1 MKYGLHSLVFK
12 QCLIILIGFTIVFGV
27 IFGVS
32 VHNVG
37 SRITTILTER
47 GSQINEK
54 NVSVINGIFSE
65 AEMIGQNVLAQLGAE
80 RPDQDKFPETLAR
93 LLAAAR
99 EKVPEAISLVLATN
113 PDVYGGE
120 YMRLAKYEDGEIKI
134 LDGWDYKDK
143 IWYTSVKESGKAQW
157 QDPFVGDFVKEP
169 IAIYT
174 IPYFIEND
182 GKKIFGGVICVDI
195 SLAFLQEAVASI
207 KVENGGYPF
216 IVSANHTIVS
226 HPNKEWVYRESLES
240 LAKKY
245 DDNISDVIT
254 TIRHNNSGVVI
265 GAPMDGK
272 KVCIYYSSMIVDGW
286 IFGIVW
292 PSDQFFE
299 RQKTMA
305 RDFGLMILLGYVFM
319 LVLVLLVS
327 IRVAYPLN
335 KMSKVAHV
343 LGKGNFDVKIPV
355 VRGKDE
361 VAQFAKAFNRMRD
374 SLVEYIENLKDETDK
389 NLRMESELNVA
400 RNIQLGILPKDED
413 EENVCDSR
421 LKISALLEPARE
433 VGGDFYDFFPLDK
446 DHVVLQIA
454 DVSGKG
460 VPAALFMMA
469 VRTQIKSLA
478 LAKHPIN
485 EVFDETN
492 KRFCRKN
499 ESNMFVTVWMGILDL
514 RSGHIEF
521 CSAGHN
527 PPVVLHSN
535 GSAEFLKSKS
545 GLVLAGMP
553 GYKYK
558 IQTADLAPGDLLF
571 LYTDGVTE
579 ANDRNEKLFGDRR
592 LLDCLAEVKDK
603 PVNEVCSFV
612 KAKIDEFADG
622 APQFD
627 DITMLSMKYFGLK
640 EEKESSMQNFKKE
653 ITVDSKIE
661 NIEALTTFV
670 ESSLS
675 PFEPSVKAQ
684 MQINVAIDELFS
696 NVIHY
701 SGSSKMTLVLEVNQ
715 DVLTASLTFIDEGV
729 AYDPLQKDDPDT
741 SLSAEQREIGGLGIF
756 LVKKTMDDV
765 EYKRDGNKN
774 VLKIVKKLA

>member
-12 QCLIILIGFTIVFGV
+12 QCLIILIGFTVVFGV

-32 VHNVG
+32 IRNVG
-37 SRITTILTER
+37 ARITTILTER

-65 AEMIGQNVLAQLGAE
+65 AEMIGQNVLMQLGEE
-80 RPDQDKFPETLAR
+80 RPDQDKFPETLTR
-93 LLAAAR
+93 LLASAR
-99 EKVPEAISLVLATN
+99 EKVPEVISLVLATN
-113 PDVYGGE
+113 PDEFGD
-120 YMRLAKYEDGEIKI
+120 YMRLAKYDNGEIKI
-134 LDGWDYKDK
+134 LEGWDYKDK
-143 IWYTSVKESGKAQW
+143 IWFTSVKESGKPQW
-157 QDPFVGDFVKEP
+157 QEPLVGEFVKEP
-169 IAIYT
+169 IAIYS
-174 IPYFIEND
+174 IPYFMEKD
-182 GKKIFGGVICVDI
+182 GEKVLGGVICVDI
-195 SLAFLQEAVASI
+195 SLAFLQDAVASI

-226 HPNKEWVYRESLES
+226 HPNKDWVYRESLES

-245 DDNISDVIT
+245 DDNISDVVS
-254 TIRHNNSGVVI
+254 TIRQNHSGVVI

-272 KVCIYYSSMIVDGW
+272 KVCIYYTDMLVEGW
-286 IFGIVW
+286 VFGIVW

-299 RQKTMA
+299 RQKSMA
-305 RDFGLMILLGYVFM
+305 RDFGLMLLFGYLFM
-319 LVLVLLVS
+319 FVLVLLVS

-335 KMSKVAHV
+335 KMSRIAHC

-355 VRGKDE
+355 IRGKDE
-361 VAQFAKAFNRMRD
+361 VAQFSKAFSKMRE

-400 RNIQLGILPKDED
+400 RNIQLGVLPKN
-413 EENVCDSR
+413 EEEESMRDGR
-421 LKISALLEPARE
+421 HELSALLEPARS

-446 DHVVLQIA
+446 DHVVLVIA

-460 VPAALFMMA
+460 VPAALFMMS
-469 VRTQIKSLA
+469 VRTQLKSLA
-478 LAKHPIN
+478 LASHPIDYVFNKAN
-485 EVFDETN
+485 ERLTH
-492 KRFCRKN
+492 KN
-499 ESNMFVTVWMGILDL
+499 DLNMFVTVWMAILDL
-514 RSGHIEF
+514 RNGHVDF

-527 PPVVLHSN
+527 PPAIRHEN
-535 GSAEFLKSKS
+535 GETEFVKSKS
-545 GLVLAGMP
+545 GLVMGGMP
-553 GYKYK
+553 GIKYK
-558 IQTADLAPGDLLF
+558 IQSIDLQPGDTIL

-579 ANDRNEKLFGDRR
+579 ACDANEKFFGDAR
-592 LLDCLAEVKDK
+592 LLDALKASA
-603 PVNEVCSFV
+603 NEPTRNLCSFV
-612 KAKIDEFADG
+612 KSRIDAFVGE

-627 DITMLSMKYFGLK
+627 DITMLALKYVGLP
-640 EEKESSMQNFKKE
+640 EERIPKMQNFKKE

-661 NIEALTTFV
+661 NIEALTSFV

-675 PFEPSVKAQ
+675 PFEPSMKAQ
-684 MQINVAIDELFS
+684 MQINVAVDELFS

-729 AYDPLQKDDPDT
+729 AYDPLKKDDPDT
-741 SLSAEQREIGGLGIF
+741 TLSAEEREIGGLGIF